1 MLLYVRG
8 HEGRGIGLGAKMNA
22 YSLQDG
28 AEKLDT
34 VDANTR
40 LGFAPDLRTYTEC
53 AEVKARSMH
62 SGAAKDKIP
71 NLGSRSL
78 IVTAIFGKC
87 F

>member
-1 MLLYVRG
+1 MS
-8 HEGRGIGLGAKMNA
+8 LGAKMNA

-53 AEVKARSMH
+53 AEVKARSVH
-62 SGAAKDKIP
+62 SAAAKDKIP

-78 IVTAIFGKC
+78 IVSARFGT
-87 F
+87 FF